1 MKAKLIS
8 FGKVEVDGQ
17 EYDYDLVI
25 EQGKISKRDKKASR
39 PYKAQFG
46 HTPLSAGEHIPWD
59 GKQLI
64 IGTGVYGSLPVMQE
78 VYDEASKHGVEIV
91 AVPTEEACEMV
102 QGKEDDKAVNA
113 ILHVTC

>member
-8 FGKVEVDGQ
+8 FGKVKIDGQ

-25 EQGKISKRDKKASR
+25 EQGKISKRSKKPSR
-39 PYKAQFG
+39 PYRDQFG
-46 HTPLSAGEHIPWD
+46 HTPLSAGEHIPW
-59 GKQLI
+59 GGEQLI

-78 VYDEASKHGVEIV
+78 VYDEAHNRGVEIV
-91 AVPTEEACEMV
+91 AVPTGEACVML
-102 QGKEDDKAVNA
+102 QGKEAKTINA

>member
-1 MKAKLIS
+1 MKAKVIS
-8 FGKVEVDGQ
+8 FGKVEIDGQ

-25 EQGKISKRDKKASR
+25 EQGEITKRSKKASK
-39 PYKAQFG
+39 PYRDQFG
-46 HTPLSAGEHIPWD
+46 HTPLSAGEHIPWG

-78 VYDEASKHGVEIV
+78 VYDEALNRGIEIV
-91 AVPTEEACEMV
+91 AVPTGEACGML
-102 QGKEDDKAVNA
+102 QGKEDKTIYA